1 MFDLVGLVLLLGTLA
16 GAIKGQWTP
25 LWIPQVVVL
34 ASLALLIYQGLFKRS
49 RFALIHTATLWV
61 ALAWIAGHMMAISM
75 GDGILMQIPLWTMLL
90 VTPVVVMG
98 HHLVQVRFSPSA
110 GKKLELTRTETTPF
124 KEWWCSR
131 RKKAITKKNTMEFI
145 TFDLGEKIEFKNKSS

>member
-1 MFDLVGLVLLLGTLA
+1 MFALVGLVLLLGSLA
-16 GAIKGQWTP
+16 GAIKGPWMP

-61 ALAWIAGHMMAISM
+61 ALAWIAGHMMALSM
-75 GDGILMQIPLWTMLL
+75 GDSILMRIPLWTMLL

-98 HHLVQVRFSPSA
+98 HHLVQVRFSPST

-124 KEWWCSR
+124 KDWRNSR
-131 RKKAITKKNTMEFI
+131 RTKAIMKKNTMELI
-145 TFDLGEKIEFKNKSS
+145 TFNLGEEIEFKNKSS